1 MTQSALAYDWID
13 NEQLIASTDLHTC
26 RNARNNGS
34 EEKSQRGSAVEGSQN
49 RRLHTHQC
57 TDSCKSIPQSIPT
70 HHTTSESIPR
80 ASPEHPQSIPRASPE
95 HPPWSLIPAMKIFSN
110 IDVPHGLKSV
120 SKDLKESWFA
130 TDRSQESLRILRGGI
145 ASSRIPKNPETRS
158 KNKPNKTRSIDWI
171 AIINQLL
178 PPVGQQ

>member
-80 ASPEHPQSIPRASPE
+80 ASPEHPQSIPHDRWFQQWKYFPTLTSR
-95 HPPWSLIPAMKIFSN
+95 M
-110 IDVPHGLKSV
+110 V
-120 SKDLKESWFA
+120 SKA
-130 TDRSQESLRILRGGI
+130 SLRISKNLDLPPTDRKNPWE
-145 ASSRIPKNPETRS
+145 SSEAALQAQESQRIPKHDQKTNPT
-158 KNKPNKTRSIDWI
+158 KPDPSIE
-171 AIINQLL
+171 
-178 PPVGQQ
+178 